1 MQINLER
8 ILILIIMVI
17 MAGAIS
23 QQAFAHPGAVHDEK
37 PAAPITGKKTTSEHD
52 GMEMPAHAEGEE
64 HAAGGAD
71 EHAASEADA
80 GGHSHWGLA
89 PDSSPFSK
97 VMAGF
102 GKYHPLVV
110 HFPIALFL
118 TAALAQAMLL
128 RGSSFSSSGTVRFMV
143 WMGLISVIGAGLLG
157 WAHSGPPQ
165 PGEASVMLSHRW
177 IGTAML
183 AVAAFTVWV
192 MEKARDGTNPALGKL
207 FSLSLFFMAS
217 LVAINGFLGGA
228 LAHGGIKHLLP
239 W

>member
-1 MQINLER
+1 MQINIGK
-8 ILILIIMVI
+8 ILIMTVMVI
-17 MAGAIS
+17 IAGAIS
-23 QQAFAHPGAVHDEK
+23 QQAFAHPGAVHDDK
-37 PAAPITGKKTTSEHD
+37 PAAPVTQNKATSEHD
-52 GMEMPAHAEGEE
+52 GMEMPAHADGEQ
-64 HAAGGAD
+64 HAANGED
-71 EHAASEADA
+71 DHAASEADA
-80 GGHSHWGLA
+80 GGHSHWGLD
-89 PDSSPFSK
+89 PDSSQFSK
-97 VMAGF
+97 VMAGI

-165 PGEASVMLSHRW
+165 PAEAPVMFSHRW
-177 IGTAML
+177 IGTSML
-183 AVAAFTVWV
+183 AVAALTVWL
-192 MEKARDGTNPALGKL
+192 MEKARSGSSSQTNLL
-207 FSLSLFFMAS
+207 FNLSLFLMAA

>member
-1 MQINLER
+1 
-8 ILILIIMVI
+8 
-17 MAGAIS
+17 MAGI
-23 QQAFAHPGAVHDEK
+23 
-37 PAAPITGKKTTSEHD
+37 
-52 GMEMPAHAEGEE
+52 
-64 HAAGGAD
+64 
-71 EHAASEADA
+71 
-80 GGHSHWGLA
+80 
-89 PDSSPFSK
+89 
-97 VMAGF
+97 

-165 PGEASVMLSHRW
+165 PAEAPVMFSHRW
-177 IGTAML
+177 IGTSML
-183 AVAAFTVWV
+183 AVAALTVWL
-192 MEKARDGTNPALGKL
+192 MEKARSGSSSQTNLL
-207 FSLSLFFMAS
+207 FNLSLFLMAA